1 MSWFGLSGGS
11 KFNLVT
17 SAWKRV
23 VLNDPD
29 NIIIKRMI
37 FYFPSTDQLVFMY
50 YQNPVALN

>member
-37 FYFPSTDQLVFMY
+37 FYFPSIDQLVFMY